1 MDITVSEDIDSEFL
15 EVVRDILEDREF
27 KKLNSF
33 RQHLKTTRFMHSL
46 NVSYISWCLA
56 RRFRCDA
63 RAAAR
68 AGLLHDFF
76 LYDFRDKQPTRELQ
90 AFYHPKVAAYNS
102 TNHFNI
108 SEKEANAILSHM
120 FPLGPLPTSK
130 EAWLITCA
138 DKICATME
146 LFQLHIAL
154 AKPGRVKISAA

>member
-27 KKLNSF
+27 KKLNCF

-90 AFYHPKVAAYNS
+90 AFYHPMVAAYQ
-102 TNHFNI
+102 TVR
-108 SEKEANAILSHM
+108 
-120 FPLGPLPTSK
+120 TT
-130 EAWLITCA
+130 LIFLRRRLTRFFRTCS
-138 DKICATME
+138 
-146 LFQLHIAL
+146 LWVRFQP
-154 AKPGRVKISAA
+154 AKRHG

>member
-27 KKLNSF
+27 KKLNCF

-68 AGLLHDFF
+68 AGLL
-76 LYDFRDKQPTRELQ
+76 
-90 AFYHPKVAAYNS
+90 PKVAAYNS

>member
-27 KKLNSF
+27 KKLNCF

-68 AGLLHDFF
+68 AGPVSYTHLDVYKRQLWKKAPSQVTSSVSFSSRVPAAIRAPLTASTTFVCMDSRRHRNLSFSSSRMTRNPMPPVIISPQVTRLSITLL
-76 LYDFRDKQPTRELQ
+76 
-90 AFYHPKVAAYNS
+90 
-102 TNHFNI
+102 
-108 SEKEANAILSHM
+108 
-120 FPLGPLPTSK
+120 
-130 EAWLITCA
+130 
-138 DKICATME
+138 
-146 LFQLHIAL
+146 
-154 AKPGRVKISAA
+154 